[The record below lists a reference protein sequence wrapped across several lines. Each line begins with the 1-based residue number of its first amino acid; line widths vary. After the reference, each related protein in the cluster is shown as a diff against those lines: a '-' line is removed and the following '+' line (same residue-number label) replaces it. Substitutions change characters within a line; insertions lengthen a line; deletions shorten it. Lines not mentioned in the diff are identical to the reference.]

1 MTSPKDVTSI
11 VRENLH
17 LVFGEADPE
26 KRLAELSRLWVPSSK
41 SLFIDPLGLFRGHE
55 AINNLISSLHA
66 QYPGMAFTELGK
78 HIHIPWQDLNIF
90 CRWLPCFLVN
100 CSLHWI
106 TLWKRPSSDLVSE
119 WRWGLPCCKATVG
132 IWSSRKRPRDY
143 RRRCRNSSGR
153 KDGET
158 VHLSQWVKRK
168 GR

>member
-66 QYPGMAFTELGK
+66 QYPGMAFTELGPVQ
-78 HIHIPWQDLNIF
+78 ILYQSEDEDLRVARLPWGYGHPGKDTE
-90 CRWLPCFLVN
+90 
-100 CSLHWI
+100 I
-106 TLWKRPSSDLVSE
+106 TGEDV
-119 WRWGLPCCKATVG
+119 ATVVG
-132 IWSSRKRPRDY
+132 GKMERLY
-143 RRRCRNSSGR
+143 TFLN
-153 KDGET
+153 E
-158 VHLSQWVKRK
+158 
-168 GR
+168 